1 MRKEWILSSVSV
13 DLDKASQ
20 QWDVSNLIAQLL
32 INRGV
37 SCDAGSAS
45 FMFPQL
51 SHLHAPETLPGATH
65 AAKLIVDAIAAR
77 KRIAIY
83 GDYDVDGI
91 TGTAILWHM
100 LTQAGADVVFYVPHR
115 IEEGYGLNIDAV
127 GKLIDNGAS
136 LIVSVDCGIT
146 AVEVADFVNQAGAQ
160 LVISDHHTPRLPLPN
175 AAAIVHP
182 RVGGESPNPDL
193 AGAGV
198 AYKLAWA
205 IAQQLSGAERVAP
218 AYRQLMLK
226 LLPLAALGTIADM
239 VPLDGE
245 NRIIAKHGLAAMATS
260 SIPGVQ
266 ALIKCAG
273 MSGAAVSDY
282 DVGFKLGPRI
292 NAAGRMGHARLA
304 VELLTRADE
313 NRADEIAL
321 YLEEHNRSRQ
331 ATERR
336 VVKQA
341 CEIVDKDNLASD
353 ARRAIVLASE
363 GWHSGV
369 IGIVASR
376 LVNRYHRPAVIISL
390 DGDVGQ
396 GSARSIPGF
405 HLADA
410 LTTCSGHL
418 ESCGG
423 HAAAAGLRVQARQ
436 IEAFTDQFVAL
447 ANQTLTGKDL
457 VPKLRLDAIASLDEL
472 TLPMMDAVI
481 QMGPF
486 GAGNPKPKLA
496 TDWIELANEPR
507 CVGRGGEHLQAT
519 FRDKGLTL
527 KAIGF
532 GLADRIED
540 LKQHRRCQIAFEP
553 IVNEFNGRRSV
564 EMQMLDIRFP

>member
-1 MRKEWILSSVSV
+1 MRKEWILSSASV

-20 QWDVSNLIAQLL
+20 LWGVPGLVAQLL

-37 SCDAGSAS
+37 SCDTSSES
-45 FMFPQL
+45 FLFPQL
-51 SHLHAPETLPGATH
+51 SHLHAPKTLPGATQ
-65 AAKLIVDAIAAR
+65 AATLIVEAIAAK

-100 LTQAGADVVFYVPHR
+100 LTQAGADTVFYVPHR
-115 IEEGYGLNIDAV
+115 IEEGYGLNVNAV
-127 GKLIDNGAS
+127 GKLIDDGAS

-146 AVEVADFVNQAGAQ
+146 AVEVADFVNGADAQ
-160 LVISDHHTPRLPLPN
+160 LVISDHHTPSDTLPN

-182 RVGGESPNPDL
+182 RVGGMSPNPDL

-205 IAQQLSGAERVAP
+205 VAQQLSGAERVTP
-218 AYRQLMLK
+218 AYRQLMMK

-245 NRIIAKHGLAAMATS
+245 NRIIAKHGLAAMAS
-260 SIPGVQ
+260 SVIPGVQ

-273 MSGAAVSDY
+273 MNGKPVSDY

-304 VELLTRADE
+304 VELLTRADDA
-313 NRADEIAL
+313 RADEIAL

-341 CEIVDKDNLASD
+341 CEMVDKENLASD
-353 ARRAIVLASE
+353 ARRAIVIASE

-376 LVNRYHRPAVIISL
+376 LVNRYHRPTVVISL
-390 DGDVGQ
+390 DGEVGQ

-405 HLADA
+405 HLAEA
-410 LTTCSGHL
+410 FSACSSHL

-423 HAAAAGLRVQARQ
+423 HAAAAGLRVKAQN
-436 IEAFTDQFVAL
+436 IEAFTEQFVDL
-447 ANQTLTGKDL
+447 ANQSLTGKDL
-457 VPKLRLDAIASLDEL
+457 VPKLRLDAIANLEEL
-472 TLPMMDAVI
+472 TLPMMEAV
-481 QMGPF
+481 QHMGPF
-486 GAGNPKPKLA
+486 GAGNSKPKLA
-496 TDWIELANEPR
+496 TDWIELASEPR
-507 CVGRGGEHLQAT
+507 VVGRGGEHLQVT
-519 FRDKGLTL
+519 FRDKGLTV

-532 GLADRIED
+532 GLADQIED
-540 LKQHRRCQIAFEP
+540 LKQHRRCQVAFEP